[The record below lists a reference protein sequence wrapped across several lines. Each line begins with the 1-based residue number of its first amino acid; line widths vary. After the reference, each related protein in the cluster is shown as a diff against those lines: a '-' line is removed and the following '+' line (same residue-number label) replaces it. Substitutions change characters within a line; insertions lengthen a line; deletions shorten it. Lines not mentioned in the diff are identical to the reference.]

1 MSVKILKR
9 SSNSCSIGV
18 RQGSCPGR
26 LPSSHS
32 LLVHASAHASA
43 HGVGRGMKDR
53 KQRLDCH
60 APYLLS
66 QKKKSSLFLLQLNE
80 GLYAIVSSAF
90 LASNQQRELR

>member
-32 LLVHASAHASA
+32 LLVHASAH
-43 HGVGRGMKDR
+43 GVGRGMKDR

-60 APYLLS
+60 DPYLLS